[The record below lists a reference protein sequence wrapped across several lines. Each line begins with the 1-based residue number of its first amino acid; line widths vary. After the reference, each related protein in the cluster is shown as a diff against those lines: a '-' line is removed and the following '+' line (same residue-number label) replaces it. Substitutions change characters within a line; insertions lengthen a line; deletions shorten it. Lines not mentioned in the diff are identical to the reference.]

1 MPKKTDSREY
11 IIYRYWSPNGKS
23 YIGQTCQKI
32 DERSG
37 GQGQQYHASTH
48 FFNAINKYGWDWFK
62 NHREI
67 LKEHLT
73 MEEADYWETY
83 YIEQYDAKKNGY
95 NIQSGGGFNP
105 AEICAIAVLSINCET
120 KEIEY
125 YPSMAEGARQKN
137 ISPRQVRK
145 VVAHEEN
152 RYTAGGYV
160 WVSIEEWEQA
170 NDELKDYYFSLKPK
184 IKNKK
189 RQVILLNTQEVFNSM
204 VEAQEKTGINRTNI
218 SACCRKK
225 IKSAGQIN
233 GEKAVWQY
241 YDEYCEEKGV
251 A

>member
-1 MPKKTDSREY
+1 MSKHTNSKNY
-11 IIYRYWSPNGKS
+11 IVYRYWSPSNKS

-37 GQGQQYHASTH
+37 QKGQRYYASTH

-67 LKEHLT
+67 LKSNLT
-73 MEEADYWETY
+73 EQEADYWESY
-83 YIEQYDAKKNGY
+83 YIEQFDARENGY
-95 NIQSGGGFNP
+95 NIQSGGHFNP
-105 AEICAIAVLSINCET
+105 AEICSIAILSINCKT

-125 YPSMAEGARQKN
+125 YPSMAEAARQKK
-137 ISPRQVRK
+137 ISRRQINKIVL
-145 VVAHEEN
+145 HEQN
-152 RYTAGGYV
+152 RYTTGGYV

-170 NDELKDYYFSLKPK
+170 NDELKDYYFSLEPK
-184 IKNKK
+184 IRNKK
-189 RQVILLNTQEVFNSM
+189 RQVILLNTGEIFDSM

-233 GEKAVWQY
+233 GEKAIWKY
-241 YDEYCEEKGV
+241 YDEYCEEKEV